1 MRQFYQVKSF
11 LRVLGFAAC
20 LLAVQSA
27 PAAIYQWEYDSFSYP
42 GGVYISSYKILSGKL
57 CVDGAT
63 ANVEPN
69 ANLANRNL
77 RRAYLEQGNLD
88 NAVFVNSDLAEAIFI
103 AASLRNANFTNA
115 NLENADFSE
124 ISSNWSALN
133 QVVVFG
139 VVGEN
144 ETTDFDVTDF
154 PIFLPY
160 YLEPWLKRA
169 DLTNAN
175 FTAAK
180 LGNANFSYAELS
192 GANFTSATL
201 GMATFYNAT
210 LSNVDFSRATINGA
224 EFSTNAAMHNMN
236 FTASKIG
243 TAYFSSLLYD
253 ANFTAA
259 QLEHAEFSLGR
270 LYGANFTAASLGSS
284 DFSSMIIKRANFTAA
299 NLGSANFSSSWLVNA
314 DFTAANAG
322 VSVAAPNFSK
332 AIIQNARFAG
342 ANLKGAN
349 FTGADL
355 RGSTDVNLTG
365 AITTNMIYADGTVNG
380 LNIAAGDSFIIRNHV
395 GDAARGIAPVG
406 IKVQNGLTLS
416 SSADASGELAL
427 VLSGTKAWNS
437 TISFVKNAVVNL
449 NGKLALGFEAGTIT
463 DDLIGKTYKLFD
475 WTGAS
480 RTGSFGIAGDYL
492 WDTSKLYSTGE
503 VSLLSRCLGLGATRW
518 TGAKSGRWNDAA
530 NWSTGT
536 PSDNS
541 MIVFDSESVAH
552 EPVSQNISTELSLT
566 GIAFTGAAGEHTLSG
581 AKIKLKNTTWPG
593 LVINGHDYFPYYP
606 DDFADSP
613 ASTGASTT
621 SNVIIDDPN
630 LPVISIEIHDTA
642 DVTSLSANDQ
652 YIGNDLELAYKT
664 QFTVGGKGVLT
675 LGGELSGAG
684 QLTKKGTGT
693 LVFENTAAHTGGTV
707 VEAGVLALDATGQ
720 IHGTVKNQATL
731 EILAGSHTVEGIT
744 GSGTTVVEGD
754 SVIVV
759 GTLVQDTLILGGD
772 GSAAA
777 ASPSAVPEPATLLTL
792 VLLGVCA
799 ALVARKKR

>member
-1 MRQFYQVKSF
+1 MRRFNQLKSF
-11 LRVLGFAAC
+11 LCVLAFAAY
-20 LLAVQSA
+20 LLSVQSA
-27 PAAIYQWEYDSFSYP
+27 SAAIYQWEYYSFP
-42 GGVYISSYKILSGKL
+42 LSGSEVYVSDYKVLSDTL
-57 CVDGAT
+57 CVDGAS
-63 ANVEPN
+63 ANVGPN

-77 RRAYLEQGNLD
+77 RRAYLEQVNMD
-88 NAVFVNSDLAEAIFI
+88 NAVFVNSDLYEADFM

-115 NLENADFSE
+115 NLENADFGSPY
-124 ISSNWSALN
+124 SSAVITN
-133 QVVVFG
+133 QVGDDGG
-139 VVGEN
+139 VVVTN
-144 ETTDFDVTDF
+144 IPTDV
-154 PIFLPY
+154 PIALPY
-160 YLEPWLKRA
+160 YLEPWIMRA

-180 LGNANFSYAELS
+180 LGNASFSYAELS
-192 GANFTSATL
+192 GANFTSATI
-201 GMATFYNAT
+201 GRARFYDVI

-224 EFSTNAAMHNMN
+224 EFATNAAMYNVN

-259 QLEHAEFSLGR
+259 QMEHADFSKGR

-284 DFSSMIIKRANFTAA
+284 DFSHMIIKRANFTAA
-299 NLGSANFSSSWLVNA
+299 NLGAADFSRSRLVNA
-314 DFTAANAG
+314 NFTAANAG
-322 VSVAAPNFSK
+322 VSAAAPNFSN

-355 RGSTDVNLTG
+355 RGSADMNLTG
-365 AITTNMIYADGTVNG
+365 AITTNMIHADGTMNG

-395 GDAARGIAPVG
+395 GDAARGIAPIG
-406 IKVQNGLTLS
+406 IKVQNNLTIS
-416 SSADASGELAL
+416 SSAAAIGQLAL
-427 VLSGTKAWNS
+427 ALSGTKAWNS
-437 TISFVKNAVVNL
+437 TISFEKDAIVNL
-449 NGKLALGFEAGTIT
+449 NGKLVLGFEAGEFSA
-463 DDLIGKTYKLFD
+463 DAIGKTYKLFD
-475 WTGAS
+475 WTGAL
-480 RTGSFGIAGDYL
+480 RTGSFDIAGNYL

-503 VSLLSRCLGLGATRW
+503 VSLLNSCYGLSATRW

-530 NWSTGT
+530 NWSAGA
-536 PSDNS
+536 PVENS
-541 MIVFDSESVAH
+541 TIVFDSESVAH
-552 EPVSQNISTELSLT
+552 EPVSQNISASLSLS
-566 GIAFTGAAGEHTLSG
+566 GIAFTGASGEHTLSG
-581 AKIKLKNTTWPG
+581 AKIKLLNNTGPN
-593 LVINGHDYFPYYP
+593 LVMFDLDDFIYYP
-606 DDFADSP
+606 DDLTENSVS
-613 ASTGASTT
+613 ASTSSAISSTA
-621 SNVIIDDPN
+621 VILDPN
-630 LPVISIEIHDTA
+630 LPIVNAICASAE
-642 DVTSLSANDQ
+642 VTSLSANDQ
-652 YIGNDLELAYKT
+652 FIGNDLELAYET

-693 LVFENTAAHTGGTV
+693 LVLENAAAHTGGTV

-731 EILAGSHTVEGIT
+731 EVLDGSHTVETIT
-744 GSGTTVVEGD
+744 GSGTTVVRGD

-792 VLLGVCA
+792 GLLGVYA
-799 ALVARKKR
+799 AFIAKRKR